1 MAWTVL
7 VTGGSS
13 GIGQELAKRFGLHG
27 PFAETDVEKLLDVI
41 RVDVLALTCLSR
53 VLVPDMQ
60 RPGPEPT
67 GPGCFEPG

>member
-41 RVDVLALTCLSR
+41 GSTCSR
-53 VLVPDMQ
+53 SPA
-60 RPGPEPT
+60 
-67 GPGCFEPG
+67 